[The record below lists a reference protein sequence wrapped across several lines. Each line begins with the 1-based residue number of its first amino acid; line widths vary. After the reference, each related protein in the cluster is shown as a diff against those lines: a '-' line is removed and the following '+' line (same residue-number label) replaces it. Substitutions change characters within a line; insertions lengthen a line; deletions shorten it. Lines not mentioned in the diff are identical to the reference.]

1 MRYSLF
7 NPELMIRKC
16 LMRIH
21 LVIRLLFIYYYY
33 LSITRNMLTAFQIK
47 YIKGLISCPCKYCD
61 DPRLTDRII
70 PTKHNCKLTHF
81 SIDVATKG
89 HCLRN

>member
-7 NPELMIRKC
+7 NAELMIRKC
-16 LMRIH
+16 LMRVH
-21 LVIRLLFIYYYY
+21 LVIRLLPSIQKCIIGRL
-33 LSITRNMLTAFQIK
+33 LSIKVRTLQAFR
-47 YIKGLISCPCKYCD
+47 KYCD
-61 DPRLTDRII
+61 DPRLTDRNI
-70 PTKHNCKLTHF
+70 PTKQHCTLTHF

>member
-1 MRYSLF
+1 ML
-7 NPELMIRKC
+7 NV
-16 LMRIH
+16 H
-21 LVIRLLFIYYYY
+21 LVIRLLP
-33 LSITRNMLTAFQIK
+33 SIKKCNMLTAFQLK
-47 YIKGLISCPCKYCD
+47 YINGLISCPCKYCD